1 MLALIF
7 LAIVIMAIL
16 IGRYLSQHKG
26 EYITQ
31 EDEGAADA
39 ADSNDA
45 AVHGVTGHQ
54 VQVKKEWFI

>member
-1 MLALIF
+1 MLAIIF

-26 EYITQ
+26 EYLTQ

-39 ADSNDA
+39 NDPNEA
-45 AVHGVTGHQ
+45 AVHGVTGHH
-54 VQVKKEWFI
+54 VRVKKEWFI